1 MANQWLRLWH
11 DMPNDPKWRTI
22 ARVSGQPITSVISVY
37 IHLLV
42 IASNASERGRT
53 HDANT
58 EDIASALDL
67 DAEQVQQICSAMQGR
82 VLDGD
87 LITGWEKRQVARE
100 DGSAERAKAW
110 REQKKN
116 AAQQQA
122 NASERKG
129 TPDTDKDTDK
139 EKKNPTAQPAG
150 FAEFWLAFPRKKN
163 KGDAERAWKAIK
175 PDADLAAT
183 ILSAIASA
191 KQSSEWRRDGGQF
204 IPYPASW
211 LRAKGWEDVIEVRS
225 YSADAMA
232 LMADYNAAMVPR
244 GWPEAVADPYSAKRA
259 AAISEFLGLR
269 SKDGWIS
276 AYLDWMAT
284 NVPPRDGFGF
294 DWLILP
300 QTVVR
305 AREGNFAGVTA

>member
-122 NASERKG
+122 NASERKR
-129 TPDTDKDTDK
+129 TPDTDTDT
-139 EKKNPTAQPAG
+139 EK
-150 FAEFWLAFPRKKN
+150 KKN
-163 KGDAERAWKAIK
+163 KPKSCAPATRLPDDWQPSPDDISFCKSSRPDLNPNEIADGFRDYWIAQPGAKGRKADWPATWRNWVRNQRVK
-175 PDADLAAT
+175 PPAT
-183 ILSAIASA
+183 GQPFESA
-191 KQSSEWRRDGGQF
+191 KDRSRREFAEAIFGKRSHEQLDERDITGV
-204 IPYPASW
+204 AS
-211 LRAKGWEDVIEVRS
+211 RVD
-225 YSADAMA
+225 
-232 LMADYNAAMVPR
+232 
-244 GWPEAVADPYSAKRA
+244 
-259 AAISEFLGLR
+259 
-269 SKDGWIS
+269 
-276 AYLDWMAT
+276 
-284 NVPPRDGFGF
+284 
-294 DWLILP
+294 
-300 QTVVR
+300 
-305 AREGNFAGVTA
+305 